1 MVDLN
6 ILKPSHPVDLKDEDV
21 MSLYTKCIEEES
33 DVEHYLSL
41 EEDLIELQ
49 QCLRL
54 SKLTE
59 KELQDPALKSI
70 ISTESVDI
78 HKVHQLTVSVTKRIG
93 DKLAKFAAWVHDTI
107 RNKTVS
113 EKYIIKK
120 FAAFEEALSKV
131 ETSRVF
137 VEDVPT
143 FDQVQ
148 NRILGIIQVCEYVK
162 ELSSKEDTTAGYS
175 DGVFEKLAL
184 TSKGVMKVD
193 APYGGSTYRNLSWNP
208 PKLLSYELLRSPWA
222 IPVNL
227 QKLRNLT
234 IQAKYESLEDLG
246 DAAKTL
252 AKRCSAFREET
263 VYEAPDYNEVA
274 NTYNAA
280 YVINKATKQI
290 EKAITRE
297 VNNLVI
303 NTLTRLIHYKTI

>member
-6 ILKPSHPVDLKDEDV
+6 ILKHTSPSDLKDEDPV
-21 MSLYTKCIEEES
+21 SLYTKCIEDES

-54 SKLTE
+54 SRLTE
-59 KELQDPALKSI
+59 EELQDPALKSI
-70 ISTESVDI
+70 MSVESVDI

-120 FAAFEEALSKV
+120 FAAFEEALSRV

-143 FDQVQ
+143 FDQAQ

-162 ELSSKEDTTAGYS
+162 ELSSKVS
-175 DGVFEKLAL
+175 AL
-184 TSKGVMKVD
+184 IS
-193 APYGGSTYRNLSWNP
+193 S
-208 PKLLSYELLRSPWA
+208 SY
-222 IPVNL
+222 
-227 QKLRNLT
+227 
-234 IQAKYESLEDLG
+234 
-246 DAAKTL
+246 
-252 AKRCSAFREET
+252 F
-263 VYEAPDYNEVA
+263 
-274 NTYNAA
+274 
-280 YVINKATKQI
+280 
-290 EKAITRE
+290 
-297 VNNLVI
+297 
-303 NTLTRLIHYKTI
+303 